1 MSAAHH
7 TELTERSKP
16 WHLARQELAK
26 AEAGTSSKTQAQAI
40 LQAETLEAAFPK
52 MLAAVKT
59 YERALQGVYHWLDMV
74 DN

>member
-7 TELTERSKP
+7 TELTERTKP
-16 WHLARQELAK
+16 WLLARDDLAK

-40 LQAETLEAAFPK
+40 AQAAALEAAFPPF
-52 MLAAVKT
+52 LAAMKT
-59 YERALQGVYHWLDMV
+59 YERALAGVYHWLDMV